1 MWTIAICDDNR
12 RQCWELGVMLK
23 IYSEERNLA
32 VETETFHDGGTLVEK
47 MKKGKHYDIIFLDVL
62 LRGMNGI
69 ELGSEIR
76 RRLDNEEV
84 HLVYVSMTTSH
95 LELLFQNRP
104 LGFIKKSVP
113 REEVYRLTD
122 YARQLEVRFQKSF
135 LYRKERTLYQVAYQ
149 EICYFQSVGRKIEIH
164 TTDGVYE
171 FYGKLSSILKEG
183 LPGQFIQIHK
193 SYIINRDYVARQSPK
208 RIYMKN
214 ENGYLSVSRPY
225 RQSVLG
231 WMADI

>member
-95 LELLFQNRP
+95 L
-104 LGFIKKSVP
+104 
-113 REEVYRLTD
+113 EEVYRLTD

>member
-104 LGFIKKSVP
+104 LGFIKKPVP
-113 REEVYRLTD
+113 
-122 YARQLEVRFQKSF
+122 K
-135 LYRKERTLYQVAYQ
+135 
-149 EICYFQSVGRKIEIH
+149 IGRAH
-164 TTDGVYE
+164 V
-171 FYGKLSSILKEG
+171 
-183 LPGQFIQIHK
+183 
-193 SYIINRDYVARQSPK
+193 
-208 RIYMKN
+208 
-214 ENGYLSVSRPY
+214 
-225 RQSVLG
+225 
-231 WMADI
+231 